1 MHHVLLLEPFY
12 GGSHKQLIDYLVE
25 ILHAKD
31 IEVTKITMTD
41 KKWHWRLRTSALYF
55 AEHIPKERVFS
66 CIFVSSVIN
75 LAELIGLRPDLIKA
89 FKILYF
95 HENQLIYPVR
105 KQQDRDFQ
113 YGYNQIVSTL
123 SADVILFNSLYN
135 MESFLVNLNSFLKLM
150 PDYRPKFLPEK
161 IKPKCAVLYF
171 PLKLSLLPVN
181 CKPSSGALHITWP
194 HRWEHDKNPQEFF
207 QVLFDLI
214 DCGLNFKVSV
224 LGQCYSEVPDCFNE
238 AYIKL
243 SNHIANWGFQ
253 KSKESYMEILRETD
267 VVISTA
273 SHEFFGVSMLEAVSV
288 GCYPLCPNRLVYP
301 EFFPECYL
309 YNTKQQLFK
318 KLKQFCK
325 RPDLVRNHQSK
336 VNLLQFDSNR
346 LRDEYLCYLLKENN

>member
-12 GGSHKQLIDYLVE
+12 GGSHKQLLDYLVE
-25 ILHAKD
+25 ILNAKD

-55 AEHIPKERVFS
+55 AEHIPNERDFS

-75 LAELIGLRPDLIKA
+75 LAELVGLRPDLIKA

-123 SADVILFNSLYN
+123 SADVILFNSSYN

-150 PDYRPKFLPEK
+150 PDYRPKLLPEK

-171 PLKLSLLPVN
+171 PLKLSLLPVI

-224 LGQCYSEVPDCFNE
+224 LGQCYSEVPDCFKE

-253 KSKESYMEILRETD
+253 KSKDSYMEILRETD

-273 SHEFFGVSMLEAVSV
+273 NHEFFGVSMLEAVSI

-325 RPDLVRNHQSK
+325 RPELVRNHQSK

-346 LRDEYLCYLLKENN
+346 LRDEYLCYLL